1 MMNRKPYKKSYERA
15 VKKSVSMPEIL
26 FDDAERRRRELRLST
41 TSDYFQYLVRRDTQ
55 PPAAPLP
62 QAA

>member
-1 MMNRKPYKKSYERA
+1 MNARIPKKSYERA
-15 VKKSVSMPEIL
+15 TKRSVSMPEIL

-41 TSDYFQYLVRRDTQ
+41 MSDYFQYLVRRDTQ
-55 PPAAPLP
+55 PQSVPLA

>member
-1 MMNRKPYKKSYERA
+1 MQIKTQKKSYERA

-26 FDDAERRRRELRLST
+26 FDEAERRRHELRLST
-41 TSDYFQYLVRRDTQ
+41 MSDYFQHLVRRDTERQ
-55 PPAAPLP
+55 SAPMA